1 MIWCCVGTFMLGIIS
16 GIYITAKAY
25 ENKDN
30 QENKDKGEENGNES
44 KH

>member
-1 MIWCCVGTFMLGIIS
+1 MIWCTIGTFIFGALF

-30 QENKDKGEENGNES
+30 QENKDKGEENGN
-44 KH
+44 